1 MESLDN
7 KWILSSEEADA
18 TCSEKDSNS
27 PATLG
32 LENMRGVFILVR
44 GVSSF
49 SIHIIGTAE
58 LKPPF
63 ITQSIIHIIE
73 QLS

>member
-7 KWILSSEEADA
+7 KWILSSD
-18 TCSEKDSNS
+18 KDTSCNDKDNNS

-44 GVSSF
+44 ILGL
-49 SIHIIGTAE
+49 TY
-58 LKPPF
+58 LKTLL
-63 ITQSIIHIIE
+63 ILIDNV
-73 QLS
+73 